1 MLTFFN
7 GKHACV
13 LLRSYGKSGKI
24 LPFSTE
30 IGALNKKS
38 PNPEFSPKNIIYI
51 ICNAQNN

>member
-1 MLTFFN
+1 MLPFFY

-13 LLRSYGKSGKI
+13 LLRSCGKSGKI

-30 IGALNKKS
+30 IGVLNKKS